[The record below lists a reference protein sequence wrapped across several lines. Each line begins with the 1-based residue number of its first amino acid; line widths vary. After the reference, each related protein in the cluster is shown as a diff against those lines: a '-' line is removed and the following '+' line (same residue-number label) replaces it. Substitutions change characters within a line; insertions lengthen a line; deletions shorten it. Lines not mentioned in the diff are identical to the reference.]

1 MWHVCVHA
9 SRHIRVQLDWG
20 LFWAEQLLINRRKQG
35 GVIDDRFVLSL
46 NVGQTVWLSF
56 PECCPLGFETKKSH
70 TNLDRWPITV
80 ILHVFKW
87 KEIFVRV
94 YLPVC
99 SPLILSMVDGLLW
112 LMCGA
117 GLGCGRKNVWARCFP
132 SHSYLWLLLD
142 LKCSSHCRVEL
153 FRIDQ
158 AEFLS
163 LVELSS
169 AVLSNPRT
177 EPFLHCFNNFEFR
190 HYQAKWRAGTPLSL
204 LSGVDSGAVDCSR
217 LK

>member
-1 MWHVCVHA
+1 MTRLRACKPTYQSPAW
-9 SRHIRVQLDWG
+9 L
-20 LFWAEQLLINRRKQG
+20 
-35 GVIDDRFVLSL
+35 GVILGRAAPNKPSKAGRVIDARFVLSL

-94 YLPVC
+94 YLPVF

-112 LMCGA
+112 FMCGA
-117 GLGCGRKNVWARCFP
+117 GLGCGRKNLWAQCFP

-158 AEFLS
+158 AEFMPRLS
-163 LVELSS
+163 LVSWAPQYYPIQERNPSCTASIILSS
-169 AVLSNPRT
+169 VTTRRNDELAHHY
-177 EPFLHCFNNFEFR
+177 HC
-190 HYQAKWRAGTPLSL
+190 WVG
-204 LSGVDSGAVDCSR
+204 
-217 LK
+217 